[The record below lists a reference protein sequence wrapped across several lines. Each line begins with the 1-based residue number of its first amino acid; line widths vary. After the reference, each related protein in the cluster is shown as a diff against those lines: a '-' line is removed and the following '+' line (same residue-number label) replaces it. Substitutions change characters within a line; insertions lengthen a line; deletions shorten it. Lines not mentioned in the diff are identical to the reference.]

1 MDVSEIRVTTAGPDG
16 TRRVAA
22 AIADHLRPG
31 DVVAL
36 SGELGAGKTCFV
48 QGAAAALGIT
58 APVTSP
64 TFVLLHTYPGPVPV
78 VHGDVYRLGTL
89 RDVLDLGEEVFAPD
103 VVTFVEW
110 GDAITALLPDD
121 RLEVVLTHADEPA
134 DDPAA
139 DGSAAP
145 AALDPEA
152 ALAAPRELAIRGHGR
167 HAEVPAAL
175 RAAVADGALRG
186 DGIAVT
192 DGGAGGADGDRGAS
206 C

>member
-1 MDVSEIRVTTAGPDG
+1 VAPVSEIRIATAAPDD
-16 TRRVAA
+16 TRAVAA
-22 AIADHLRPG
+22 ALAAHLRPG

-48 QGAAAALGIT
+48 QGAAAALGVT

-89 RDVLDLGEEVFAPD
+89 RDVLDLGEDVFAPD

-110 GDAITALLPDD
+110 GDAITALLPEDHVD
-121 RLEVVLTHADEPA
+121 VVLTHADL
-134 DDPAA
+134 AA
-139 DGSAAP
+139 DGDGDAGTVEV
-145 AALDPEA
+145 PEA
-152 ALAAPRELAIRGHGR
+152 APRRIVVRGRGR
-167 HAEVPAAL
+167 HGPLPSALAEQLEAY
-175 RAAVADGALRG
+175 G
-186 DGIAVT
+186 DGIHLL
-192 DGGAGGADGDRGAS
+192 DDEGAGS